1 MSMISYDLRVAAE
14 MLAVARQQLDEATEQ
29 ARRVAIAAIADGR
42 SEVEIARALGVD
54 RARTL
59 RRWLGK

>member
-1 MSMISYDLRVAAE
+1 

>member
-1 MSMISYDLRVAAE
+1 MISYDLRVAAE
-14 MLAVARQQLDEATEQ
+14 KLAVARQRLDEATEQ

-42 SEVEIARALGVD
+42 SEVEVARALGVD